1 MMIKL
6 GFSPF
11 SIKKLVE
18 GISLQGKQRIKSW
31 KLVFTGPR
39 FLKIALNFSKL
50 PLDANN

>member
-11 SIKKLVE
+11 AIWKLVE
-18 GISLQGKQRIKSW
+18 GISLQGKQRIKSY
-31 KLVFTGPR
+31 KLVFIGPR

-50 PLDANN
+50 VLGANN